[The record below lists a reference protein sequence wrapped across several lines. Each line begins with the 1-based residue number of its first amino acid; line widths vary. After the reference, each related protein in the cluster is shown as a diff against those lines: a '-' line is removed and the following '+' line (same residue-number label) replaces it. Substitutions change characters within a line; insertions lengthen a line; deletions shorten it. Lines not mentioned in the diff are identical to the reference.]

1 VRCWKERDDCGAGC
15 SGGGG
20 GGVVAAAASNYDE
33 YDDNHDDN
41 HHVNA
46 VHVLLRCDG

>member
-1 VRCWKERDDCGAGC
+1 MRCWKERDDCGAGC